1 MANRKHTVPYTVLQ
15 ALDMTNISGAMRQ
28 SYSSLLLIWEFK
40 GPVELSFNLWFWIN
54 ILSLSTALEGHSFS
68 RTLQLPF
75 FLNEPLHFDLV
86 QFCSWQFTG
95 QVKVQMYSFCASAV
109 QWSYTPSPPTSSLSQ
124 SNCCSTFI
132 VSIPTPLG
140 FRNRCLNIYLL
151 YIPLETWVF
160 WRCNRRA
167 TQPHQRTSIKGHSG
181 VWMDGAL
188 ESDPGSQRST
198 MALITSPLIRCISNA
213 CPCDLNEPGDIV
225 YCRALLILLYY
236 LEEEDQVPALLGC
249 LVHAHEHPAASKI
262 CDHDR
267 FKVIWGEPDL
277 HSCVFFWLSPYSR
290 DKSLPNLY
298 SEPQV
303 YS

>member
-1 MANRKHTVPYTVLQ
+1 MI
-15 ALDMTNISGAMRQ
+15 LDQ
-28 SYSSLLLIWEFK
+28 
-40 GPVELSFNLWFWIN
+40 
-54 ILSLSTALEGHSFS
+54 H
-68 RTLQLPF
+68 PF
-75 FLNEPLHFDLV
+75 FVYCAGGSFFQPYPPVTIFSQRTIAYHFDLV

-109 QWSYTPSPPTSSLSQ
+109 QWSYTPSPPTSSLSH
-124 SNCCSTFI
+124 SDCCSTFI

-198 MALITSPLIRCISNA
+198 VTLITSPLMA
-213 CPCDLNEPGDIV
+213 V
-225 YCRALLILLYY
+225 YSDVFLM
-236 LEEEDQVPALLGC
+236 
-249 LVHAHEHPAASKI
+249 LVL
-262 CDHDR
+262 
-267 FKVIWGEPDL
+267 VIWMNLGISFIVVL
-277 HSCVFFWLSPYSR
+277 CSSCFII
-290 DKSLPNLY
+290 
-298 SEPQV
+298 
-303 YS
+303 